1 MWNTIVNPITGKKVN
16 LQSKKGQQIINRY
29 LYQVGGSGKVESNQP
44 NYENLSVAG
53 VFSYDFGVE
62 GLPNLKEKHFT
73 DREEEEIN
81 TLLSRDDDY
90 LNLLNEKEKAEKP
103 TKPNVTISI
112 NGKKCF
118 NPKWTNKTDEHGH
131 QLISCDTL
139 GEVNE
144 TETIYREQLAI
155 YRKKNTA
162 PLIYEKKFIHMEK
175 QKKTDEFLDYF
186 SKVKDG
192 DIIENLSESGYRTA
206 GLYVTRY
213 GGPEHLD
220 QDFYQEWGIINEG
233 FSLGPNFPVG
243 YWNNAVFENAY
254 WYRSPLPEPV
264 GWGWLDKLKK
274 EDFTEKVDE
283 SGNITSIVYFD
294 WGTFILPYR
303 KNDVVKE
310 IENLKVEYY
319 KLYFEEISRGVAKLV
334 FPEE

>member
-1 MWNTIVNPITGKKVN
+1 
-16 LQSKKGQQIINRY
+16 
-29 LYQVGGSGKVESNQP
+29 
-44 NYENLSVAG
+44 
-53 VFSYDFGVE
+53 
-62 GLPNLKEKHFT
+62 
-73 DREEEEIN
+73 
-81 TLLSRDDDY
+81 
-90 LNLLNEKEKAEKP
+90 
-103 TKPNVTISI
+103 
-112 NGKKCF
+112 
-118 NPKWTNKTDEHGH
+118 
-131 QLISCDTL
+131 
-139 GEVNE
+139 
-144 TETIYREQLAI
+144 
-155 YRKKNTA
+155 
-162 PLIYEKKFIHMEK
+162 MEK

-206 GLYVTRY
+206 GLYVTKY
-213 GGPEHLD
+213 GEPEHLD
-220 QDFYQEWGIINEG
+220 QDFYQEWGIIDEG

-243 YWNNAVFENAY
+243 YWNNAVFEKAY